1 MSNHHPDNDREKSP
15 WSLRR
20 RLLLGGLVGGP
31 LLAAGQISDAW
42 WSSLW
47 KAFFKLAP
55 SPTLYTYSGHPS
67 RMSSVAWSP
76 DGTRIASGGRDRF
89 VRVWRVF

>member
-1 MSNHHPDNDREKSP
+1 MSSNHPNNHREKSP
-15 WSLRR
+15 LSLRR
-20 RLLLGGLVGGP
+20 RLLLGGLAGGA
-31 LLAAGQISDAW
+31 LMVVGQISDAW
-42 WSSLW
+42 WSS
-47 KAFFKLAP
+47 FFKPAP

-67 RMSSVAWSP
+67 GVSSVAWSP